1 MDYEVG
7 GGWYS
12 TRPYQILK
20 RTWRRP
26 DNSHRKF
33 ALQITNPR
41 RRRVSKVWQTYFKER
56 MTFEWLYRLCQNY
69 SHQNWDRLLLRGLNL
84 KEYSNQS
91 GLIVA
96 KWANQSI
103 QVQGETE
110 LKWQHPRADGHILEC
125 KTRWEQ
131 RVLNK
136 LPMRHIQRSEKILL
150 WDVWLSSED
159 RLNPMILLRGSSF
172 SSCSGHDVMNTS
184 IPTIVMWKKSWYV
197 RTYGSISVTNVWK
210 TILVWANE

>member
-103 QVQGETE
+103 QV
-110 LKWQHPRADGHILEC
+110 H
-125 KTRWEQ
+125 RWNGTK
-131 RVLNK
+131 VT
-136 LPMRHIQRSEKILL
+136 
-150 WDVWLSSED
+150 
-159 RLNPMILLRGSSF
+159 
-172 SSCSGHDVMNTS
+172 TS
-184 IPTIVMWKKSWYV
+184 KSWWSHFRV
-197 RTYGSISVTNVWK
+197 QNEMRATRTEQTAHEAYSTLRK
-210 TILVWANE
+210 DTAMRCLT

>member
-12 TRPYQILK
+12 THPHQILK

-56 MTFEWLYRLCQNY
+56 MTFEWLYDTVYARIILTKIGTDCCWMGSISKNIL
-69 SHQNWDRLLLRGLNL
+69 NKVDWLLPNGPS
-84 KEYSNQS
+84 KYP
-91 GLIVA
+91 GTC
-96 KWANQSI
+96 
-103 QVQGETE
+103 ETE
-110 LKWQHPRADGHILEC
+110 LKWHPQEMIHILEV

-131 RVLNK
+131 RLLNK
-136 LPMRHIQRSEKILL
+136 LPMRHTFRK
-150 WDVWLSSED
+150 DTVMRWL
-159 RLNPMILLRGSSF
+159 
-172 SSCSGHDVMNTS
+172 T
-184 IPTIVMWKKSWYV
+184 
-197 RTYGSISVTNVWK
+197 
-210 TILVWANE
+210 